1 MRIVLDTNILVSA
14 LLTPSGFPAT
24 ILDLITVGEL
34 TPVVDDR
41 ILAEYREVLRRPRFS
56 FRTGDVDELVAYLD
70 RVAEHVVAIPLG
82 VHIPD
87 LDDLPFLEVAVVSK
101 VEALITGNKKDYGP
115 PPKGLK
121 ISSPAEFLQFYKL
134 KGL

>member
-56 FRTGDVDELVAYLD
+56 FNRSDVDELVAYLD

-82 VHIPD
+82 VQIPD
-87 LDDLPFLEVAVVSK
+87 PDDLPFLEVAVVSK
-101 VEALITGNKKDYGP
+101 VDALITGNKKDYGSS
-115 PPKGLK
+115 PKGLK